1 MFSRW
6 TKNKF
11 FYFFCASASCA
22 AACTPSFA
30 SASDVSDLRVLAVQ
44 AEPPE
49 AQFDQQ
55 GSGSNL
61 VISNVDDVHLRILAV
76 DPARPGNFMTLSA
89 SLCAPTDSRRCEGG
103 PRFDLPRATR
113 NSGDEFSATVPGALL
128 VPVIRFAQSDDKLK
142 GLGGIRVMFALS
154 VADADP
160 HAPVYASKLLLYSQ
174 RGTPPNHNP
183 TLSKLT
189 LTRDG
194 VFQKDVFPG
203 ETLAL
208 SLGALYGV
216 RPVLA
221 DGAREEYDT
230 TDLQGRTVHLKE
242 DPSYAFFTT
251 PGAEFDRDTADEP
264 IDGIAPPDGL
274 TRIDSFSRGSDA
286 INKIWVVV
294 RDGRGGESWLSF
306 PWTVP

>member
-1 MFSRW
+1 
-6 TKNKF
+6 
-11 FYFFCASASCA
+11 
-22 AACTPSFA
+22 
-30 SASDVSDLRVLAVQ
+30 
-44 AEPPE
+44 
-49 AQFDQQ
+49 
-55 GSGSNL
+55 
-61 VISNVDDVHLRILAV
+61 
-76 DPARPGNFMTLSA
+76 MTLIA
-89 SLCAPTDSRRCEGG
+89 SLCAPTNSRRCEAG

-113 NSGDEFSATVPGALL
+113 NSGDEFSATVSGALL

-154 VADADP
+154 VDDGDP
-160 HAPVYASKLLLYSQ
+160 HGAVFADKILLYSQ

-183 TLSKLT
+183 TLSKLS
-189 LTRDG
+189 LTRNG
-194 VFQKDVFPG
+194 VFYKDVAPG
-203 ETLAL
+203 ETLTL
-208 SLGALYGV
+208 PLGTVYGV

-221 DGAREEYDT
+221 DGAREKYDT

-251 PGAEFDRDTADEP
+251 PSAEFDRGTADEP

-274 TRIDSFSRGSDA
+274 TRIDAFSRGADA

-294 RDGRGGESWLSF
+294 RDGRGGESWIAF